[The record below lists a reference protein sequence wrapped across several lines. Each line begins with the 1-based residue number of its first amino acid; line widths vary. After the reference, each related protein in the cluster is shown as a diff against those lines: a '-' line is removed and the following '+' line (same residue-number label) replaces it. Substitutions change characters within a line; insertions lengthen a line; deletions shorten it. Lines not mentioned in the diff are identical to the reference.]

1 MNSSTIVRAD
11 SARSIKLVEEVGE
24 GHFNTQE
31 PSSTQV
37 VAVSNAIDS
46 HPCAKASHDGQL

>member
-1 MNSSTIVRAD
+1 MNSIVRAD